1 MQIKFNIETIGF
13 INSFESL
20 TNTHVKDCYINN
32 KENVVFVVGVGEA
45 GKAIGKNGVNVK
57 NMSDKLKKVVK
68 IIEFN
73 PDPARFVEN
82 AIYPLKCIITLE
94 EGVINIKAGD
104 TKTKGLLIG
113 REQQNLNE
121 LKELVSKYFKMDVKV
136 L

>member
-1 MQIKFNIETIGF
+1 MQIKFNTETIGF

-57 NMSDKLKKVVK
+57 NMSDKLKKIVK
-68 IIEFN
+68 VIEFN
-73 PDPARFVEN
+73 PDPARFIEN
-82 AIYPLKCIITLE
+82 AIYPLKGFVTLQNNA
-94 EGVINIKAGD
+94 INIKVGG
-104 TKTKGLLIG
+104 TKEKGLLIG

-136 L
+136 